1 MGMRRLGKFGNF
13 TGSIKNIAG
22 VSTMPG
28 SSYSFKSTALAMLAL
43 TASAWAQAT
52 CYTVYDSKNE
62 VIYRSA
68 EPPVDMSKPLHQ
80 TAGELPS
87 GSRVVFTPNNSVC
100 VTEVHALPGAKKR
113 TSSSANMV
121 TDQLNMGSM
130 ITAQ

>member
-1 MGMRRLGKFGNF
+1 M
-13 TGSIKNIAG
+13 S
-22 VSTMPG
+22 G

-43 TASAWAQAT
+43 TASAWAQAA

-62 VIYRSA
+62 VVYRSA

-80 TAGELPS
+80 TASELPS
-87 GSRVVFTPNNSVC
+87 GSRVVFTPNHAVC
-100 VTEVHALPGAKKR
+100 VTEVHALPGGKKL

-121 TDQLNMGSM
+121 TDQLSLGSM